1 MISVVMGVSR
11 FDEFVPLA
19 VDSVLSQTFSDFELI
34 IVANG
39 PSSDEVESCL
49 SELYSSEPR
58 LRVIKSRIPQL
69 ACALNIG
76 LDAAKFDYVAR
87 MDADD
92 VCWPDRLEKQFAYM
106 QANNLDFVG
115 CDLRL
120 IDPKGAVLGTRIYP
134 KGARIDKMLRYKN
147 CFAHNTIIY
156 RKELIIKAGG
166 YNAGFNSEDYDLW
179 LRLKRFGVKWAN
191 MDEVLL
197 DYRIHSGA
205 SQRKLLGYAEA
216 TGLAAR
222 EFVLNKS
229 IKNLLAVLYHFS
241 KSIIRS
247 R

>member
-11 FDEFVPLA
+11 FDDFVPLA
-19 VDSVLSQTFSDFELI
+19 IDSVLAQTFADFELI
-34 IVANG
+34 VVANG
-39 PSSDEVESCL
+39 AACDETETRL
-49 SELYSSEPR
+49 NELYAQEPR
-58 LRVIKSRIPQL
+58 LRVVKSKIPQL
-69 ACALNIG
+69 ANALNLG
-76 LDAAKFDYVAR
+76 LDAARYDYVAR

-92 VCWPDRLEKQFAYM
+92 VCWPDRLAKQLAYL
-106 QANNLDFVG
+106 QANQLDFVG

-120 IDPKGAVLGTRIYP
+120 IDPEGTVLGTRIYP
-134 KGARIDKMLRYKN
+134 KGANIDKLLRYKN

-156 RKELIIKAGG
+156 RKDLIIRAGG

-179 LRLKRFGVKWAN
+179 LRLKRLGIKWAN
-191 MDEVLL
+191 MDEILL

-229 IKNLLAVLYHFS
+229 IKNLMAVFYHFL